1 MSPLHSPLNCSQRV
15 SNPAFMSHSQPAPYL
30 ARIVQDAEVSL
41 VPQVPRPLKLGM
53 ASLLLGHLLY
63 KGLVRGLW
71 EPALLVQQGQHTWRV
86 VLWETRKAG
95 SQLGCPSLGLA
106 RESWPPKHTIGS
118 LPRTLSPFLPMYKDG
133 FMPSTPT
140 NLTSNYPVSS
150 GPPLGMEGQAP
161 KEHACFCPL
170 VDSTH

>member
-15 SNPAFMSHSQPAPYL
+15 STPAFMSHSQPAPYL

-71 EPALLVQQGQHTWRV
+71 EPALLVQQGQEPRGVSLTIDKRGRAHQIPTYWTLRLLLTCSSCKRHTDI
-86 VLWETRKAG
+86 TT
-95 SQLGCPSLGLA
+95 
-106 RESWPPKHTIGS
+106 KHE
-118 LPRTLSPFLPMYKDG
+118 
-133 FMPSTPT
+133 
-140 NLTSNYPVSS
+140 NSS
-150 GPPLGMEGQAP
+150 HIYGR
-161 KEHACFCPL
+161 
-170 VDSTH
+170 